1 MGLSKRLYESIFC
14 ENIYCEEFRF
24 VQGKE
29 LTIEVGKEF
38 ASMLEKL
45 RKELDEEEKLKLSK
59 QNDKLRND
67 SK

>member
-14 ENIYCEEFRF
+14 ENTYLEEFQF

-29 LTIEVGKEF
+29 LTIAVGKEF
-38 ASMLEKL
+38 KSLLEKL
-45 RKELDEEEKLKLSK
+45 RKELAEEELKLSK
-59 QNDKLRND
+59 ENDKLRND